1 MSGILDWMDELVEK
15 FWDKICDFMPGDPFT
30 DLILQLKHGS
40 LSVYVSSIIK
50 HTEIRQKECT
60 GIRQ

>member
-40 LSVYVSSIIK
+40 LSVYLGQHRTIAK
-50 HTEIRQKECT
+50 
-60 GIRQ
+60 

>member
-1 MSGILDWMDELVEK
+1 MSHKYIDDIKVP
-15 FWDKICDFMPGDPFT
+15 I
-30 DLILQLKHGS
+30 
-40 LSVYVSSIIK
+40 VSSIIK